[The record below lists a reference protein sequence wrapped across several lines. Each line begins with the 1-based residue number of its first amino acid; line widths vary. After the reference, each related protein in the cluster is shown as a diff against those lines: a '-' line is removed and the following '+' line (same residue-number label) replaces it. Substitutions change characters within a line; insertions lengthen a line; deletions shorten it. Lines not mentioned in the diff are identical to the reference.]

1 MFFLQRRL
9 EMKKIAII
17 FVCLSLI
24 IASCTKK
31 TEEKP
36 VEMAAQNPFFEDWDT
51 QTSFGVPPF
60 DRIEEAHYMPAY
72 LEAMEQHKAEIEDIV
87 QNSEPPSFAN
97 TLEALDRSGV
107 FLIKVNYVF
116 QNMADAHTNEKIQQ
130 IEQEVAPLLAKHDDD
145 INLNEGLFRR
155 TKSVYEQKD
164 SLDLTPEQSM
174 LLEKTYKGL
183 VRGGANLNEEK
194 KARFREINE
203 EMSVLSVKFAK
214 NILDETNAFE
224 MVLEEEDLAGLPQSV
239 ISAAA
244 EAAEEKGHAGKWMIT
259 LHKPSFIPFLQYS
272 EKREL
277 REKVFKAFANIGNN
291 NNEYDNK
298 AHASRMAALRVE
310 RAQLLGYDTHAD
322 FILEEYMAKKPENV
336 YRLLH
341 QVWEPALAKAK
352 KEAQEFQAKIEKE
365 GKDFR
370 LQPWDWWY
378 YAEKVKKAKY
388 DLDDSALR
396 PYFKLENVRQ
406 GAFDVA
412 TKLWGITFHYLEDMP
427 VYHEDVRAM
436 EVKDADGSHIG
447 ILYVDYFPR
456 ASKQGGAWMS
466 PYRKQR
472 RKDGKNIRP
481 VIVNVGNFTKP
492 TADKPALISFDDALT
507 LFHEFGHALH
517 GLLTDCTYETLSGTD
532 VATDFVELPSQIME
546 NWASEPEII
555 KTYARHYQTDEPI
568 PDELIAKIKKAG
580 TFNQGFANVEY
591 LASCF
596 LDMDWHTLKN
606 AEEKDCASFEKAS
619 MEKIG
624 LIPEIIPRW
633 KSTYFGHIF
642 AGGYSSGYYSYLWS
656 EVLDADAFQA
666 FKETSLF
673 DQKTAAAFRKNI
685 LERGGTED
693 PMTLYL
699 RFRGAEPKI
708 DAFLKRDGL
717 K

>member
-1 MFFLQRRL
+1 
-9 EMKKIAII
+9 MKKIAII
-17 FVCLSLI
+17 FVCLGLL
-24 IASCTKK
+24 IASCS
-31 TEEKP
+31 KP
-36 VEMAAQNPFFEDWDT
+36 VEEKAAEAATQNPFFEDWDT
-51 QTSFGVPPF
+51 PFGVPPF
-60 DRIEEAHYMPAY
+60 DRIEEGHYMPAY
-72 LEAMEQHKAEIEDIV
+72 SKAMEQHKAEIESIV
-87 QNSEPPSFAN
+87 QSSEPPSFAN
-97 TLEALDRSGV
+97 TVEALDSSGAS
-107 FLIKVNYVF
+107 LTKVDFVF
-116 QNMADAHTNEKIQQ
+116 QNMAGAHTNETIQQ
-130 IEQEVAPLLAKHDDD
+130 IEQEIAPLLAKHGDD
-145 INLNEGLFRR
+145 INLNEGLFQR
-155 TKSVYEQKD
+155 TQTVYEQKD
-164 SLDLTPEQSM
+164 SLDLTPEQRM
-174 LLEKTYKGL
+174 LLEKTYKGF
-183 VRGGANLNEEK
+183 VRGGANLNDEK

-203 EMSVLSVKFAK
+203 ELSVLSVKFAK
-214 NILDETNAFE
+214 NVLDETNAFT
-224 MVLEEEDLAGLPQSV
+224 MVLEEEDLAGLPQSM

-244 EAAEEKGHAGKWMIT
+244 EAAQEKGSAGKWLIT

-277 REKVFKAFANIGNN
+277 RENVFKAFANIGNN

-298 AHASRMAALRVE
+298 AISSKTAALRAE
-310 RAQLLGYDTHAD
+310 RSQLLGYETHAD
-322 FILEEYMAKKPENV
+322 FVLEEYMAKKPENV
-336 YRLLH
+336 YSLLQ

-352 KEAQEFQAKIEKE
+352 REVQEFQAQIEKE

-370 LQPWDWWY
+370 LQPWDWWH

-412 TKLWGITFHYLEDMP
+412 TKLYGITFHYLEDMP
-427 VYHEDVRAM
+427 IYHEDVRVM
-436 EVKDADGSHIG
+436 EVKDADGSHVG

-456 ASKQGGAWMS
+456 TSKQGGAWMS

-472 RKDGKNIRP
+472 RKDGVNIRP

-546 NWASEPEII
+546 NWAADPEVI

-596 LDMDWHTLKN
+596 LDMNWHTLQK
-606 AEEKDCASFEKAS
+606 AEEKDCAAFEKAS

-633 KSTYFGHIF
+633 RSTYFGHIF

-708 DAFLKRDGL
+708 DPFLIREGL